1 MATLYIRP
9 VSDAYASLPI
19 SQAFDWSGVGEAL
32 GPGEWYLVAF
42 RSMRRADVDE
52 ATLTAADHRAEAEA
66 ASSPGFVHYLDG
78 PRASDGSCMSFC
90 IWESRALAREAAG
103 RPDHARA
110 AALAGTMYE
119 RYTLEFHRL
128 RSHGAGRPLEF
139 EPYDPVPLSA

>member
-1 MATLYIRP
+1 MATLDIRP

-19 SQAFDWSGVGEAL
+19 GQAFDWSGVAEAL

-52 ATLTAADHRAEAEA
+52 ATLASADHRAEIEA

-90 IWESRALAREAAG
+90 IWESRTLAREAAG

-110 AALAGTMYE
+110 AALAGRMYE

>member
-1 MATLYIRP
+1 MATLDIRP

-19 SQAFDWSGVGEAL
+19 GQAFDWSGVGEAL

-52 ATLTAADHRAEAEA
+52 ASLTAADHRAEAEA

-110 AALAGTMYE
+110 AALAGAMYE